1 MYEDE
6 IARVL
11 AAGVPPIDLQV
22 AVIRRCDTDEPRGC
36 VARAVINSLA
46 LGTLTPAAYLPVTDA
61 DPVGLALTARL
72 IGKCLAA
79 VGGADAEGCLTPVVI
94 PAPLSLLSEKEP
106 ERWLSAA
113 LAGAPG
119 ADPKTLCL
127 CFDARLLTAYGAG
140 TREVLIRLKRAE
152 VALAVRG
159 CGADDVPLAPLTR
172 LPVDYAFLAPEAT
185 ALAGDRVHNGA
196 LAGLVS
202 YLVGMGQAVIA
213 EGVTSEG
220 QRRALDSMGCCGY
233 LSSGAWCRQSG
244 RGPLRVTPGEA
255 TAQTG
260 GGDIG

>member
-6 IARVL
+6 VARVI

-79 VGGADAEGCLTPVVI
+79 VDAAGAGAGLTPAVLH
-94 PAPLSLLSEKEP
+94 APISLLAEKEP
-106 ERWLSAA
+106 ERWLSTV
-113 LAGAPG
+113 LSGAPG
-119 ADPKTLCL
+119 ADPKALCL
-127 CFDARLLTAYGAG
+127 CFDARLLTAYGAEA
-140 TREVLIRLKRAE
+140 REALLHLKRAE

-159 CGADDVPLAPLTR
+159 CGADDVPLAPLMR

-202 YLVGMGQAVIA
+202 YLTGMGQAVIA

-220 QRRALDSMGCCGY
+220 QRRALDSMECCGY
-233 LSSGAWCRQSG
+233 LPSEAWCRQSG
-244 RGPLRVTPGEA
+244 RGALWVNPDDSE
-255 TAQTG
+255 TG

>member
-6 IARVL
+6 VARVL
-11 AAGVPPIDLQV
+11 AVGVPPIDLQV

-46 LGTLTPAAYLPVTDA
+46 LGTLTPAEYLPVTDA

-72 IGKCLAA
+72 IGKCLTAL
-79 VGGADAEGCLTPVVI
+79 GGADAEGRRTPVVLH
-94 PAPLSLLSEKEP
+94 APLALLAEKEP

-113 LAGAPG
+113 LSVAPG

-140 TREVLIRLKRAE
+140 AREALLHLKRAE

-159 CGADDVPLAPLTR
+159 CGADDVPLAPLMH

-196 LAGLVS
+196 LAGLVT
-202 YLVGMGQAVIA
+202 YLTGMGQAVIA

-220 QRRALDSMGCCGY
+220 QRRALDSMECYGY
-233 LSSGAWCRQSG
+233 LPSDTWCRKSG
-244 RGPLRVTPGEA
+244 RGPLWVTPGDFE
-255 TAQTG
+255 TG